1 MAPATHACILY
12 GLPRMVE
19 MGFLYLCFMGATYIA
34 GGVAYA
40 ARVPERFFPGKK
52 MNKKFLILI
61 FFYVRSV

>member
-1 MAPATHACILY
+1 
-12 GLPRMVE
+12 MVE

-52 MNKKFLILI
+52 KLNKKFLILI